1 MRYRST
7 VILGLLSLFTLF
19 LLACAEAT
27 PTPTPPAATSFGG
40 VPGIVDPTN
49 FGWPRE
55 VEGYNGRV
63 VIAAKPERII
73 TASIGH
79 DEVTYA
85 LVPFERVVG
94 VGAISKNHTYSNVAD
109 LVQDVA
115 EISREPEVILARNPD
130 VIVTSIFFDS
140 ETVDALSG
148 VGISVVQAELK
159 SDPEGQI
166 NNILLMGYIYGEEE
180 RAVALAQEVRARYDA
195 LQAIVGPKPEGSRLT
210 VLPIVSFAD
219 QLYTA
224 GAGSTEGGVIA
235 AAGGINAAAE
245 AGLEGNPAISLESI
259 IAMNPEVIIITQP
272 SDSGEPVKEIL
283 LANAALAEV
292 PAIRDGRVYV
302 VDPKFYTT
310 LSFWNVLGA
319 EDLAGILWPED
330 LGGVESGG
338 FSLPE

>member
-1 MRYRST
+1 MRYKST
-7 VILGLLSLFTLF
+7 MLLGLLSLFTLF

-27 PTPTPPAATSFGG
+27 PTPTSPVGTSFDG

-49 FGWPRE
+49 IGWPRE

-73 TASIGH
+73 SASIGH

-94 VGAISKNHTYSNVAD
+94 VDPFSKNQIYSNVAD

-115 EISREPEVILARNPD
+115 EISREPEVLLARNPD

-195 LQAIVGPKPEGSRLT
+195 LQAIVSPKPEGSRLT

-224 GAGSTEGGVIA
+224 GAGSTEGGVIG

-272 SDSGEPVKEIL
+272 SDSGEPVKESL
-283 LANAALAEV
+283 LTNAALAEV

-302 VDPKFYTT
+302 VDPKSYTT
-310 LSFWNVLGA
+310 LSFWNVRGA
-319 EDLAGILWPED
+319 EDLARILWPED